1 MAQHMRLKHP
11 KVTYIMA
18 DLNPNLKEEEGKL
31 KKEDQTKVK
40 KEIKTT
46 EWYFTVKNKNLRN
59 RELNSG
65 LLRDRQG

>member
-46 EWYFTVKNKNLRN
+46 E
-59 RELNSG
+59 
-65 LLRDRQG
+65 